1 MDYGCQK
8 PHWKLGLID
17 SESHTF
23 LSKLEFPIPV
33 TQREMAWN
41 PKNDLLTMAFGN
53 GENSGILFWSV
64 VDGKFQII
72 NDVGTGRIGA
82 FAWSP
87 DGSRLVFSQIHQSSD
102 IVSLENF

>member
-1 MDYGCQK
+1 MDYGSQK

-17 SESHTF
+17 SETHNF

-41 PKNDLLTMAFGN
+41 PKNDLLTMAFGT

-64 VDGKFQII
+64 DTGKFQIV

-87 DGSRLVFSQIHQSSD
+87 DGNRLVFSQIHQTSD